1 MEKQTATAT
10 PLQRGLLI
18 EADRVIL
25 PGTDLYYEVC
35 RERLARE
42 KIKLPR
48 EIFVRYLPGH
58 SAARGMAALLEKLGC
73 TADVPALTQ
82 ECAAAYTEALA
93 KSGGK
98 MRDTAASFVREFAK
112 RNIKVGL
119 ITVLPEEKAK
129 ALYADLLEELVVVVP
144 EASTLTGVH
153 GWEGWRRAARKLQIR
168 ERLCAAIASPI
179 SVRGALSSAMRV
191 VVMSDPML
199 EHVDCGGAD
208 ILTENFSTPLR
219 TQILGLLKVDIAAP

>member
-82 ECAAAYTEALA
+82 ECDDPPRREQCERNAHAAEQ
-93 KSGGK
+93 
-98 MRDTAASFVREFAK
+98 D
-112 RNIKVGL
+112 
-119 ITVLPEEKAK
+119 
-129 ALYADLLEELVVVVP
+129 
-144 EASTLTGVH
+144 
-153 GWEGWRRAARKLQIR
+153 AARNGIGPR
-168 ERLCAAIASPI
+168 ETA
-179 SVRGALSSAMRV
+179 
-191 VVMSDPML
+191 
-199 EHVDCGGAD
+199 EQK
-208 ILTENFSTPLR
+208 E
-219 TQILGLLKVDIAAP
+219 